1 MSATGLE
8 VFDKTLHE
16 TNIWLKDIC
25 LAAEIERHFAWR
37 VMGAVLRATRDRLP
51 LELAVH
57 LGAQMPLLVRGA
69 YYDQWTPGT
78 TERPGRSPEDFA
90 ESVANYLGGVRPI
103 DAVGAIG
110 AVFATIG
117 RHVSAGEVQKVR
129 RALPA
134 GIRAL
139 WPVPETERAPG
150 IDAGQQPRGLGR

>member
-8 VFDKTLHE
+8 VFDTTLQE

-25 LAAEIERHFAWR
+25 LAAEIDRHCAWR

-69 YYDQWTPGT
+69 YYDQWVPGAVD
-78 TERPGRSPEDFA
+78 RPSRSPEDFA
-90 ESVANYLGGVRPI
+90 VSVANNLGGVRPI

-129 RALPA
+129 RALPV

-139 WPVPETERAPG
+139 WPVPERERISG
-150 IDAGQQPRGLGR
+150 VDVGQ

>member
-1 MSATGLE
+1 MSNTGLE
-8 VFDKTLHE
+8 VFEKTLQE

-37 VMGAVLRATRDRLP
+37 ILGAVLRATRDRLP

-69 YYDQWTPGT
+69 YYDQWAPGAAA
-78 TERPGRSPEDFA
+78 RPGRSPEDFA
-90 ESVANYLGGVRPI
+90 ESISAYLGGMRPI

-110 AVFATIG
+110 AVFATVG
-117 RHVSAGEVQKVR
+117 RHVSPGEVQKVR

-139 WPVPETERAPG
+139 WPAPEPERMTG
-150 IDAGQQPRGLGR
+150 IDAGQHARGPGR